1 MISFNFSM
9 SSYHLLYPLFL
20 LLLLGH
26 YVVSYSLRTQGPQH
40 ASFPVLHYLHE
51 FAQTHVH

>member
-1 MISFNFSM
+1 MISFNFSVN
-9 SSYHLLYPLFL
+9 SYHLLYPLFL